1 MLMILKVY
9 LFFSSR
15 QNIDPCLRLREE
27 TSDGCQRVTCN
38 CQMQSELQGKHRQ
51 HGKIH
56 TELEVIQPSHAR
68 GTQKLWRKSR
78 ERGPMIG
85 ISMALKYA
93 QTMLKDLTALKN
105 VFLFL
110 VAAWMTQMQCNTLV
124 QCNAALSAQTRS
136 SHCILS
142 IVNISANKIFNTR
155 RGKSSSF
162 KNSHDLW
169 TANSKFFVLILYIP
183 AHTAFLR
190 IELFLCIDCDIV
202 IGTPLGL

>member
-1 MLMILKVY
+1 MILKIH
-9 LFFSSR
+9 LFISR
-15 QNIDPCLRLREE
+15 HNIDPCYCLRLREE

-51 HGKIH
+51 HQAKAKY
-56 TELEVIQPSHAR
+56 TKLEVIQPSHAWA
-68 GTQKLWRKSR
+68 TQKLWRKSR

-142 IVNISANKIFNTR
+142 MDWNQST
-155 RGKSSSF
+155 KSTTQDEVRAQALWIPMTCELQTL
-162 KNSHDLW
+162 NS
-169 TANSKFFVLILYIP
+169 FVLINR
-183 AHTAFLR
+183 HTLPCYELICFLHW
-190 IELFLCIDCDIV
+190 LW
-202 IGTPLGL
+202 